1 MSDQIDT
8 YRAMN
13 EHRQDEGRERRK
25 VAAGDYPNARQ
36 HAEQAGLSL
45 RQISDTHYQLGAI
58 GWTLNIYPGNCR
70 IAKCNGT
77 APRFCVAGPW
87 TLIDVVAA
95 AIEAAK
101 GVSRV

>member
-13 EHRQDEGRERRK
+13 EHRQNEGRELREA
-25 VAAGDYPNARQ
+25 AAGDYLNARQ

-45 RQISDTHYQLGAI
+45 RQISETHYQLGAI
-58 GWTLNIYPGNCR
+58 GWTLNVYPGNCR
-70 IAKCNGT
+70 IAKCNGR
-77 APRFCVAGPW
+77 APQLRVSGPW
-87 TLIDVVAA
+87 SLIDVVAA

-101 GVSRV
+101 GDPRV